1 MFNDD
6 IVLNV
11 ENLQVGFRVAK
22 QLVTPVHDV
31 SFRITR
37 GKTLGLVGESGC
49 GKSVTAQSIMHLLSN
64 NGSITNGRISYRA
77 KDGRLIQLE
86 SLTKFGKEMSK
97 LRGSEISMIFQD
109 PMASLNP
116 VYTIG
121 DQITEGLRR
130 HSRLAKAEAI
140 ALAVDL
146 MDTLGIPKA
155 KDRLRD
161 YPHQFSGGMKQ
172 RVMIAIAMI
181 CNPNLLIAD
190 EPTTAL
196 DVTVQAQIIEL
207 MQEIQKK
214 FNTSI
219 IIITH
224 NMGIVAEMVDDLA
237 IMYMGR
243 IVEFGTGD
251 SVFVKPLHPYTE
263 ALLSSVPVL
272 GMKSRERL
280 QSIPGST
287 PDVTNMPTGCA
298 FRPRCKYAHEQCC
311 SQPPEVK
318 IGEKHAVSC
327 WRYFGQ

>member
-224 NMGIVAEMVDDLA
+224 NSK
-237 IMYMGR
+237 R
-243 IVEFGTGD
+243 QT
-251 SVFVKPLHPYTE
+251 KPR
-263 ALLSSVPVL
+263 LLS
-272 GMKSRERL
+272 K
-280 QSIPGST
+280 
-287 PDVTNMPTGCA
+287 
-298 FRPRCKYAHEQCC
+298 
-311 SQPPEVK
+311 
-318 IGEKHAVSC
+318 
-327 WRYFGQ
+327 